1 MSNNPLIDLTR
12 VGKYQALPFDEIKME
27 HFLPAIEFGLK
38 EAEANLAKIKSNPD
52 HPNYDNTIRA
62 MQELSEVLDTASG
75 TYFNLMGSESNDEFK
90 QLAQQIAPKLSLLS
104 SKMISDPQLFERVK
118 YVYDKREAIGLT
130 SQQRR
135 FVEKQYRGFV
145 RNGAMLS
152 DEDKAKLQKLDME
165 LSQLGP
171 QFGQNVL
178 GATNAWEKYIT
189 DINELAGLPEN
200 AIKAAAFRAKQKGYK
215 EGWLINLQF
224 PSILPVLTYCSN
236 RTLRKEVNSAFASR
250 AYKGK
255 FDNQEIL
262 KKIACLRYQ
271 RAQLLGYKNHSE
283 IVLTQRMAKKPEAV
297 MTFLD
302 RLYAASI
309 EPAKMEFAEL
319 HAFARELDGIE
330 KLKPWDLNYYGEKL
344 KQKKF
349 EYDAEELR
357 PYFKMENVVAGIFK
371 VAGKLYGIKF
381 NPVEDIPRYHKDVQV
396 YEVTESDD
404 TYIGLF
410 YVDLFPR
417 ETKRGGAWMTT
428 FQSQGY
434 LYGKDRNPHASIVTN
449 FTPSTE
455 DTPSLLSLNEV
466 TTLFHEFGHALHGL
480 LSNVQ
485 EAALASPSVYW
496 DFVELP
502 SQIMENWVTEK
513 ETLALFAH
521 HYETGEVIPEELVEK
536 VKKSKSFNAGSA
548 SLRQLGLGYLDM
560 AWHNAPACG
569 IDDVYNYELK
579 ATAKTSLL
587 LPIKGRNTSCSYSHV
602 FAGGYASGYYSYKW
616 AEVLDADAFELFL
629 ENGIFDKDTAE
640 SFRTNILAKGNTEDP
655 MDLFIKFRGRKPDPD
670 ALLKRVGLK

>member
-1 MSNNPLIDLTR
+1 MSNNPLIDLKR
-12 VGKYQALPFDEIKME
+12 VGKYQTLPFDEIEME

-38 EAEANLAKIKSNPD
+38 EAEANLTKIKNNPD
-52 HPNYDNTIRA
+52 HPNYDNTFRA
-62 MQELSEVLDTASG
+62 MQELSEVLDTSSG

-90 QLAQQIAPKLSLLS
+90 QLAQQIAPKLSMLS

-118 YVYDKREAIGLT
+118 YVYDKRETIGLT

-178 GATNAWEKYIT
+178 GATNAWEKHIT

-224 PSILPVLTYCSN
+224 PSVLPVLTYCSN
-236 RTLRKEVNSAFASR
+236 RVLRKEVNSAFASR
-250 AYKGK
+250 AYKGE

-271 RAQLLGYKNHSE
+271 RAQLLGYKNHAE
-283 IVLTQRMAKKPEAV
+283 IVLTERMAKKPEAV

-309 EPAKMEFAEL
+309 EPAKMEIAEL

-344 KQKKF
+344 KQKIF
-349 EYDAEELR
+349 DYDAEELR
-357 PYFKMENVVAGIFK
+357 PYFKMENVVAGAFE
-371 VAGKLYGIKF
+371 VAEKLYGIKF
-381 NPVEDIPRYHKDVQV
+381 KSVDDVPTYHEDVQI

-404 TYIGLF
+404 TYIGLL
-410 YVDLFPR
+410 YLDLFPR

-428 FQSQGY
+428 FQTQGY

-560 AWHNAPACG
+560 AWHNAAACG

-587 LPIKGRNTSCSYSHV
+587 PPIQGRNTSCSYSHV